1 VGERGRELIAFYT
14 SLTYS
19 LAMVFIETPI
29 FTKLVK
35 ELLSDEEY
43 RSLQEALLLRPEA
56 GDVIPGGGGLRK
68 IRWRMSGKGKRGGVR
83 VIYYWDTPDDII
95 YMLTVYKKNAQEN
108 LTANQLKV
116 LRQLV
121 EEWLHE

>member
-1 VGERGRELIAFYT
+1 MASCETRLLRTPCIGKGSGGVLENTKRDGERGREPIAFYT

-19 LAMVFIETPI
+19 SDMVFIETPI

-43 RSLQEALLLRPEA
+43 RSLQEALLLRPET

-68 IRWRMSGKGKRGGVR
+68 IRWRMSGKGKRGGCQGHLLLGHTR
-83 VIYYWDTPDDII
+83 
-95 YMLTVYKKNAQEN
+95 
-108 LTANQLKV
+108 
-116 LRQLV
+116 
-121 EEWLHE
+121 

>member
-1 VGERGRELIAFYT
+1 
-14 SLTYS
+14 
-19 LAMVFIETPI
+19 MVFVETPI
-29 FTKLVK
+29 FTKLIK
-35 ELLSDEEY
+35 ELLTDEEY

-56 GDVIPGGGGLRK
+56 GDVISGGGGLRK
-68 IRWRMSGKGKRGGVR
+68 IRWRVTGKGKRGGVR

-95 YMLTVYKKNAQEN
+95 YMLLVYKKNVQED
-108 LTANQLKV
+108 LTATQLKV

>member
-1 VGERGRELIAFYT
+1 M
-14 SLTYS
+14 TYS
-19 LAMVFIETPI
+19 LVMVFIETPI

-35 ELLSDEEY
+35 ELLADEEY
-43 RSLQEALLLRPEA
+43 RSLQEALLLRPES

-68 IRWRMSGKGKRGGVR
+68 IRWRVAGKGKRGGVR
-83 VIYYWDTPDDII
+83 VIYYWDTPDAII
-95 YMLTVYKKNAQEN
+95 YMLTVYKKNALEN